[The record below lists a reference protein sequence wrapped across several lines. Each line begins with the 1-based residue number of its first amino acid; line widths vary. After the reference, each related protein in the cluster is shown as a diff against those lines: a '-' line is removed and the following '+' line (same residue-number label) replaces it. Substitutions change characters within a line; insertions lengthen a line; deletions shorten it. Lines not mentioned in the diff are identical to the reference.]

1 MRRAVVYAG
10 LGSLAFS
17 QQSPP
22 EMPFQAVHMIA
33 ATKADDEKKLV
44 GAMDDFNSAIAKGG
58 CSPCIYHLWKT
69 YGQRSGPF
77 NYLWISNW
85 PGRAVY
91 EKVHSSEEYI
101 DAERRHPEI
110 GTIMT
115 GQIYNRYVEVKLGN

>member
-1 MRRAVVYAG
+1 MSERTKSIEQAEQQANRKTKSASAQPISWRWETNKLTSWMRRAVVYAG

-58 CSPCIYHLWKT
+58 CPPCIYHFTAVRLNF
-69 YGQRSGPF
+69 GP
-77 NYLWISNW
+77 I
-85 PGRAVY
+85 R
-91 EKVHSSEEYI
+91 
-101 DAERRHPEI
+101 
-110 GTIMT
+110 
-115 GQIYNRYVEVKLGN
+115 